1 MTTISPVSLPN
12 LYELPTRSAE
22 TATQLTAGPS
32 IGEKVAIDLRE
43 NPSTR
48 TLPDEAIVHQPIV
61 RYTQAQME
69 MRPVDRA
76 DAAFMAVIEPETF
89 SAFIEAV
96 KTDGDW
102 RPILEGF
109 SQKLAAHPEWLTNEA
124 YRKAAA
130 EILRKTNY
138 F

>member
-48 TLPDEAIVHQPIV
+48 TLPDEA
-61 RYTQAQME
+61 
-69 MRPVDRA
+69 
-76 DAAFMAVIEPETF
+76 
-89 SAFIEAV
+89 
-96 KTDGDW
+96 
-102 RPILEGF
+102 
-109 SQKLAAHPEWLTNEA
+109 

-138 F
+138 FMDLAGLGLR